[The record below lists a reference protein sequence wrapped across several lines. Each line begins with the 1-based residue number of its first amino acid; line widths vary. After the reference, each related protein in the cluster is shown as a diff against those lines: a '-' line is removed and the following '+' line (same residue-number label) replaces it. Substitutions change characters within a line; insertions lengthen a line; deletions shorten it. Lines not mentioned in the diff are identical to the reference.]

1 MNGAGQMTEFKLT
14 VVVVVYNMRREAPRT
29 LQTLTASYQDVDP
42 DSYEVIVVE
51 NGSSAPLGSDAVSAI
66 DPRFQYRWIEPGNP
80 SPAAAINA
88 AVRRSHGDAVA
99 VLIDGARML
108 SPGFLRYS
116 LLALKAYRRPLIST
130 LGCHLGS
137 LPQQQSVRDGYD
149 TRAEDQLL
157 ESVPWQSNGYSLFQ
171 ISCLAGSSMHG
182 VLAPLAE
189 SNALVMPRQ
198 MFDELG
204 GLEEA
209 FTSPGG
215 GLVNLDFY
223 QRAQELPGVQLV
235 TLLGE
240 ASFHQV
246 HGGVTTGT
254 TNRWQ
259 AMAAEYAALRG
270 KPFEAFPP
278 CSIRPDFFGRI
289 PDVFRPWLARAL
301 TKVGDFKNL
310 NPNFAYAKNPHP
322 EHFSSS
328 PQRVLTV
335 LGMHRSGT
343 SMLTGTLQEAGL
355 VLGDVVTEAP
365 HNRKGNRESLP
376 IRSLHDDLLVSAGG
390 DWRSP
395 PEMVVWR
402 PVHRLLRDALIERFT
417 NQPIWGFKDPRSL
430 LCLEGWLEALPQLEA
445 VAIVRHPLEVAV
457 SLQLRDRM
465 PLVEGVAL
473 WESYNR
479 RLLHWIEKLGCPLLV
494 FEPDSELMKQQLA
507 SVLKSLDLPRPLRA
521 DDLRFFTADL
531 RHHGQEVHKKGIVS
545 SSANYL
551 YQQLLERAFHSG

>member
-1 MNGAGQMTEFKLT
+1 MTKLKLT
-14 VVVVVYNMRREAPRT
+14 VVVAIYNMRREAPRT
-29 LQTLTASYQDVDP
+29 LQTLKASYQDVDP
-42 DSYEVIVVE
+42 DSYELIVVE
-51 NGSSAPLGSDAVSAI
+51 NGSNDPLGPDAVSKI
-66 DPRFQYRWIEPGNP
+66 DPRFQYRWFEPGNP

-88 AVRRSHGDAVA
+88 AVRQSQGSAVA
-99 VLIDGARML
+99 VLIDGARLL

-116 LLALKAYRRPLIST
+116 LLALKAYQRPLIST

-137 LPQQQSVRDGYD
+137 LPQQQSIQKGYD
-149 TRAEDQLL
+149 SRVEDQLL
-157 ESVPWQSNGYSLFQ
+157 ESVPWRNNGYSLFR
-171 ISCLAGSSMHG
+171 IACLAGSSKHG
-182 VLAPLAE
+182 ILAPLAE

-198 MFDELG
+198 IFDELG
-204 GLEEA
+204 GLEER

-223 QRAQELPGVQLV
+223 KRAQELPGVQLV

-246 HGGVTTGT
+246 HGGVTTGK
-254 TNRWQ
+254 TNHWQ
-259 AMAAEYAALRG
+259 AMNAEYAALRG
-270 KPFEAFPP
+270 RPFEALPP
-278 CSIRPDFFGRI
+278 YLMRPDFFGQI
-289 PDVFRPWLARAL
+289 PDAFRPWLGRAL
-301 TKVGDFKNL
+301 TEFRNFETL
-310 NPNFAYAKNPHP
+310 HPHFAYAKNSHP

-355 VLGDVVTEAP
+355 ALGNVVTSAP

-376 IRSLHDDLLVSAGG
+376 IRALHDDLLVTAGG
-390 DWRSP
+390 DWKTP

-402 PVHRLLRDALIERFT
+402 PVHRLLRDSLIEQFT
-417 NQPIWGFKDPRSL
+417 NQPMWGFKDPRSL

-457 SLQLRDRM
+457 SLQSRDRM
-465 PLVEGVAL
+465 SLTEGVAL

-479 RLLHWIEKLGCPLLV
+479 RLLYWIEKLECPLLV
-494 FEPDSELMKQQLA
+494 FEPDNELMKKQLA
-507 SVLKSLDLPRPLRA
+507 SVLKSLKLPRPLA
-521 DDLRFFTADL
+521 AEDLHFFTADL
-531 RHHGQEVHKKGIVS
+531 HHHGQEVHQEGIMS
-545 SSANYL
+545 TSASHL
-551 YQQLLERAFHSG
+551 YQQLLERAFQSE